1 MGGGAS
7 VNGSTAASGTPG
19 PARDQITLS
28 GLLVHG
34 HHGVFEHERRDGQP
48 FVVDLVVGLDLHAAS
63 HSDDLSRTV
72 DYGGLAQRVHD
83 ATASDPVDLIESLAQ
98 RIADIVLEDML
109 VQWVRVTV
117 HKPEAPIPVTFHDV
131 AVTIERSRT

>member
-1 MGGGAS
+1 MKDVQRGSGGADS
-7 VNGSTAASGTPG
+7 DRRGD
-19 PARDQITLS
+19 RITLT
-28 GLLVHG
+28 GLEVHA

-48 FVVDLVVGLDLHAAS
+48 FLIDLVVGVDVNAAS
-63 HSDDLSRTV
+63 RRDDLSRTV

-83 ATASDPVDLIESLAQ
+83 AAASDPINLIESLAQ
-98 RIADIVLEDML
+98 RIADVVLEDML

>member
-1 MGGGAS
+1 L
-7 VNGSTAASGTPG
+7 T
-19 PARDQITLS
+19 
-28 GLLVHG
+28 GLEVHA

-48 FVVDLVVGLDLHAAS
+48 FLIDLVVGVDVNAAS
-63 HSDDLSRTV
+63 RRDDLSRTV

-83 ATASDPVDLIESLAQ
+83 AAASDPINLIESLAQ
-98 RIADIVLEDML
+98 RIADVVLEDML

>member
-1 MGGGAS
+1 MSSSSTGSAGGGD
-7 VNGSTAASGTPG
+7 
-19 PARDQITLS
+19 RITLT
-28 GLLVHG
+28 GLRVRA
-34 HHGVFEHERRDGQP
+34 HHGAFEHERREGQR
-48 FVVDLVVGLDLHAAS
+48 FVVDLVVGVDMHAAS
-63 HSDDLSRTV
+63 HGDDLSRTV

-98 RIADIVLEDML
+98 RIADVVLDDVL

-117 HKPEAPIPVTFHDV
+117 HKPEAPIPVTFQDV